1 MTLTIPISVRLS
13 STKADRHVTADLHDL
28 SFRTVVPGGYA
39 AASLALSRPLGL
51 QPDEIMEYGKV
62 VIYDRRT
69 AATLWEGR
77 LEDPG
82 RSAGDNGEVYQITAT
97 GPATYAEDRTISLI
111 YVDNGLDGWRVGNAS
126 IPSVDV
132 QISEDS
138 IKFGVAM
145 GTTHRAG
152 YAGLAVYHN
161 IAYTGQELAR
171 VKVAFVPTFT
181 SSNYEVWL
189 GTSIGTGG
197 TSNLVQTQVLGSNTQ
212 TAARGGVTP
221 IPASHD
227 TVRLRFVRMTTNIT
241 PTDDLITIQLYPSV
255 LGLRKDALGNDI
267 TSGYVTETV
276 LASDVV
282 VDLLGRLLD
291 RFDGASANV
300 TTTAIPIDQLAYPDG
315 ASAAKVLDDLM
326 LLEPG
331 YYWAAWETLD
341 SGKHRFEWVPWP
353 TTVRYDASVVDG
365 FDSPAATSEVYNAVS
380 VRWRD
385 GVGASRVVRLTQ
397 SVPELTAA
405 GITREAFVDISD
417 EVGSAA
423 NAAQVGNMFLGNH
436 AVPMNQGTLTVAR
449 PIMDLQAGR
458 SVQPWEIKPG
468 TLIRVRNVLPRID
481 TLNATGRDG
490 ITVFRVAAVEFNA
503 GSCSATLELDS
514 YPMTVARA
522 VAQLSKRKITRKR

>member
-1 MTLTIPISVRLS
+1 MSLTIPLAVRLS
-13 STKADRHVTADLHDL
+13 SAKGDRHVTRDLHDL
-28 SFRTVVPGGYA
+28 SFRSVAPGGF
-39 AASLALSRPLGL
+39 ASASFSLSRPLGL
-51 QPDEIMEYGKV
+51 QPDEISEYGKV
-62 VIYDRRT
+62 FVYDRRT
-69 AATLWEGR
+69 GQTLWEGR

-82 RSAGDNGEVYQITAT
+82 RAAGDNGEVWQITAT

-111 YVDNGLDGWRVGNAS
+111 YVDNGLAGWRTGNAS

-138 IKFGVAM
+138 IKMGVAM

-152 YAGLAVYHN
+152 YAGLAVYHS
-161 IAYTGQELAR
+161 IAYTGQQLAR
-171 VKVAFVPTFT
+171 VKVTFVPTFT

-197 TSNLVQTQVLGSNTQ
+197 TSNLVQTQVLGTNSQ

-221 IPASHD
+221 IPAGHD

-241 PTDDLITIQLYPSV
+241 PTDDLITIQLFPSV
-255 LGLRKDALGNDI
+255 LGLLKDELGNDI
-267 TSGYVTETV
+267 LSGYATESV
-276 LASDVV
+276 LASTIVR
-282 VDLLGRLLD
+282 DLLGRLLD
-291 RFDGASANV
+291 RFDGASASI
-300 TTTAIPIDQLAYPDG
+300 TTTAVPIDQLAYPDG

-326 LLEPG
+326 LLEPA

-341 SGKHRFEWVPWP
+341 SGKHRFEWRPWP

-365 FDSPAATSEVYNAVS
+365 FDSPSATGEVYNAVS

-385 GVGASRVVRLTQ
+385 GVGTSRVVRQTQ
-397 SVPELTAA
+397 TIPALSAA

-417 EVGSAA
+417 EAGSAA
-423 NAAQVGNMFLGNH
+423 NAAQVAATFLSSH
-436 AVPMNQGTLTVAR
+436 QTPMNQGTITVSR

-458 SVQPWEIKPG
+458 AVQPWEIKPG
-468 TLIRVRNVLPRID
+468 HLIRVRNVLPRID
-481 TLNATGRDG
+481 TLNATDRDG
-490 ITVFRVAAVEFNA
+490 VTVFKVAAVEFSA
-503 GSCSATLELDS
+503 GSCSASLELDS

-522 VAQLSKRKITRKR
+522 VAELSKRKITRKR